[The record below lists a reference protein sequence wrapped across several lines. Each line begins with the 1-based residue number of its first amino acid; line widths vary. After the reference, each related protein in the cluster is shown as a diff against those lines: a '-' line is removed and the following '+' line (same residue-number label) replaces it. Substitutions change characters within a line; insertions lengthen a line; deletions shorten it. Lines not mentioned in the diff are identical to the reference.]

1 MWLLPSSNFVYIHT
15 WGILSHTTISTVWL
29 GGVGGERR
37 FLYFDGKHSS
47 CLQNTT
53 VAVYVRVCVWCVCS
67 SSVSNS
73 WGKTVVVFRAHQG
86 SRLSPTGII
95 FLHFFFWKTRILLCK
110 KKWQLVCY
118 NISRKSR
125 PPFDFLSF
133 SSCTHSQEDRKK
145 KFFFHKKKSCIV
157 TYRFTLL
164 ELARAK

>member
-95 FLHFFFWKTRILLCK
+95 FLHFFFGKLGYYYVRKNGNWFVTILVVK
-110 KKWQLVCY
+110 VD
-118 NISRKSR
+118 R
-125 PPFDFLSF
+125 PLIFFLSLHAR
-133 SSCTHSQEDRKK
+133 TLRRIAKK
-145 KFFFHKKKSCIV
+145 SFFFIKKSHA
-157 TYRFTLL
+157 LL
-164 ELARAK
+164 LTDLRCWN